1 MKIRYLRRLG
11 RSLAVLALCGGVVL
25 AMPPDDASAA
35 IKAAELRPDFV
46 ITIDGAERDFFNA
59 AGGELQPI
67 VYDGTTYLPVRAIGE
82 LMGKNVD
89 WNQDKMTLTLAGKR
103 TVPAVKGRTDDD
115 ARRMRVSVDLRD
127 DMIINVDGSVR
138 KFTDANGRRVYPL
151 VHNGATYLP
160 LRAIGELMGKNVGW
174 DGKKLIVSLADSLV
188 TDADTFSGTDNKDG
202 KPDNLIMSDKALAK
216 ALDHAGLKAK
226 DVTLTTNDLDV
237 KKGAYFYDIIFTAN
251 GKTYDYDI
259 DAVTGKVLDW
269 DVYTDDGK
277 DNLIMSDEALARAL
291 DHAGLKAKNVTLT
304 ANDLDVK
311 KGDYFYDITFTA
323 NGKTYDYDIDAVTGK
338 VLDWD
343 VYTDDGKDNLIM
355 SDEALAKALDHAGV
369 KVKNATLIA
378 NDLEI
383 EDGAYIYNIEF
394 TADGKTYD
402 YDINAVTGK
411 VLDWDID
418 DDRKNDDSN
427 RDKWNSGKWDAK
439 AEEFIGEVKA
449 AQAALARIA
458 QATAND
464 IKECKLDYDDGR
476 AVYEIRIV
484 FGGRE
489 YEAEIDAV
497 TGRVLSWEIDD

>member
-1 MKIRYLRRLG
+1 M
-11 RSLAVLALCGGVVL
+11 ALCGGVVL

-188 TDADTFSGTDNKDG
+188 TDADTFSGTDNKDS

-226 DVTLTTNDLDV
+226 DVTLTT
-237 KKGAYFYDIIFTAN
+237 
-251 GKTYDYDI
+251 
-259 DAVTGKVLDW
+259 
-269 DVYTDDGK
+269 
-277 DNLIMSDEALARAL
+277 
-291 DHAGLKAKNVTLT
+291 
-304 ANDLDVK
+304 NDLDVK

-343 VYTDDGKDNLIM
+343 VYTDGGKDNLIM
-355 SDEALAKALDHAGV
+355 SDEALARALDHAGL
-369 KVKNATLIA
+369 KAKNVTLTA
-378 NDLEI
+378 NDLESD
-383 EDGAYIYNIEF
+383 DGRYIYDIEF
-394 TADGKTYD
+394 VVGDKEYD
-402 YDINAVTGK
+402 YDIDAVTGK
-411 VLDWDID
+411 VLDWDFDIEGYDRDGRD
-418 DDRKNDDSN
+418 DKPGDN
-427 RDKWNSGKWDAK
+427 GKYIGKTK
-439 AEEFIGEVKA
+439 AGEI
-449 AQAALARIA
+449 ALAGVPGAVASNIV
-458 QATAND
+458 
-464 IKECKLDYDDGR
+464 KCELDVDDGR
-476 AVYEIRIV
+476 AVYEIEIIRNGV
-484 FGGRE
+484 E
-489 YEAEIDAV
+489 YDYEIDAV
-497 TGRVLSWEIDD
+497 SGKVLSRDIDD

>member
-1 MKIRYLRRLG
+1 M
-11 RSLAVLALCGGVVL
+11 ALCGGVVL
-25 AMPPDDASAA
+25 AMLPDDASAA

-115 ARRMRVSVDLRD
+115 ARRMMVSVDLRD

-151 VHNGATYLP
+151 VHDGATYLP

-226 DVTLTTNDLDV
+226 NVTLTTNDLDV

-251 GKTYDYDI
+251 GKMYDYDI

-277 DNLIMSDEALARAL
+277 DNLIMSDEAFAKAL

-343 VYTDDGKDNLIM
+343 VYNGDGKPDNLIM

-369 KVKNATLIA
+369 KAKNATLIA
-378 NDLEI
+378 NDLESD
-383 EDGAYIYNIEF
+383 DGRYIYDIEF
-394 TADGKTYD
+394 VVGDKEYD
-402 YDINAVTGK
+402 YDIDAVTGK
-411 VLDWDID
+411 VLDWDFDIEGYDRDGRD
-418 DDRKNDDSN
+418 DKPGDN
-427 RDKWNSGKWDAK
+427 GKYIGKTK
-439 AEEFIGEVKA
+439 AGEI
-449 AQAALARIA
+449 ALAGVPGAVASNIV
-458 QATAND
+458 
-464 IKECKLDYDDGR
+464 KCELDVDDGR
-476 AVYEIRIV
+476 AVYEIEIIRNGV
-484 FGGRE
+484 E
-489 YEAEIDAV
+489 YDYEIDAV
-497 TGRVLSWEIDD
+497 SGKVLSRDIDD